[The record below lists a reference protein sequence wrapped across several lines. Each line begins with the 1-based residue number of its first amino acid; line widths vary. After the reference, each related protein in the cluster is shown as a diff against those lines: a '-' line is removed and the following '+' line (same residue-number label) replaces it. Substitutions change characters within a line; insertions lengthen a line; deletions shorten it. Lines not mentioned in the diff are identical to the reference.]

1 VVLGS
6 PHAIAALDTDGGSCA
21 AAPAGLAGWW
31 PGDGTADDAIGPNN
45 GELAGS
51 AGYAPGLAGQAFRL
65 DGAGYVS
72 LGGLDA
78 VQAGSPEYTVMA
90 WVKFSGSGSEEEGVL
105 DRSGPAGGFRI
116 SRAADGRMRFVA
128 GRKGSTP
135 VVALS
140 GAVVPPDR
148 WVHLAAERR
157 ADSISLWIDGKP
169 VATERLAGV
178 GWRGAESGEVRVG
191 ALGDGAARMRGLV
204 DEVQWYTRA
213 LGANE
218 VQRVVAARGAG
229 VCLR

>member
-1 VVLGS
+1 
-6 PHAIAALDTDGGSCA
+6 
-21 AAPAGLAGWW
+21 
-31 PGDGTADDAIGPNN
+31 
-45 GELAGS
+45 
-51 AGYAPGLAGQAFRL
+51 
-65 DGAGYVS
+65 
-72 LGGLDA
+72 
-78 VQAGSPEYTVMA
+78 MA
-90 WVKFSGSGSEEEGVL
+90 WVKFSGSGSEEEAVL

-140 GAVVPPDR
+140 GAVVPADR

-169 VATERLAGV
+169 VATERLAGA
-178 GWRGAESGEVRVG
+178 GWRGRSREKSGWARWAMARRGCG
-191 ALGDGAARMRGLV
+191 ASWMRFSG
-204 DEVQWYTRA
+204 TRGR